1 MAEAAVTLDDK
12 YTLDKG
18 RVFITGVQALA
29 RLPMVQRQRDVLNGL
44 NTAGFISGYRGSP
57 LGGYDQ
63 QLWNARKFL
72 EKNHIKFQPGLNED
86 LAASAIWGSQQT
98 NLFEGGKYDGVFGI
112 WYGKGP
118 GVDRC
123 GDVFKHGNMSGP
135 SKHGGVLLIA
145 GDDHAA
151 KSSTVPHQSEFAF
164 VDASIPVLNPAGV
177 QEILDY
183 GVLGFEMSRFSGCWV
198 AFKTT
203 AENMDSSSSID
214 VSPDRINIEL
224 PDFAMPEGGLHI
236 RWPDDWIEQE
246 HRLHNYKLN
255 AARAFARVN
264 KIDKLVIDSS
274 NAKLGIVTTGKSYLD
289 VRQALEDLG
298 LSEEKAAAIGIRLYK
313 VGMPWP
319 LEPTGVHEF
328 VRGLEEILVIE
339 EKRPLI
345 ENQLK
350 EELYNHPSNKRPR
363 IVGKLDEKQQ
373 PLQSAAGVLTANQ
386 IASVIA
392 SRIALF
398 DQGSEI
404 QRQLRIMEAREAQLV
419 QSKTDF
425 ARTPYFCSGCP
436 HNTSTKVPEGS
447 RATAG
452 IGCHFMSV
460 WMDRDTS
467 TFTHMGA
474 EGTPWIGQAAFTETK
489 HIFANLGDGT
499 YTHSGAL
506 AIRASAASGV
516 NITYKILF
524 NDAVAMTGGQPAD
537 GGFTVPQIAAQVAA
551 EGAKQVR
558 VCSDDPDKYPI
569 GTKWPENTSI
579 HHRDELDNV
588 QKELREIEGLSV
600 LIYDQT
606 CAAEK
611 RRRRKRGTMIDPPKR
626 IFVNELV
633 CEGCGDCGVA
643 SNCVSVTP
651 VETEYGRK
659 RLIDQSACNKD
670 YSCTKGFCPSF
681 VNVIGGKV
689 KKNKATETSGTDLF
703 EALPAPEQPKLEQP
717 YGVIVTGIGGTGVV
731 TIGALIGMAAHIE
744 GKGVSVLDMAGLAQ
758 KGGAVISHIRIAKR
772 PEDIHAVRI
781 ASGSAKL
788 MLACDM
794 VTAASVEGLSKVSKE
809 ETTAIVNTQETM
821 TGAFTSNPDLP
832 FPSAVFKDALRT
844 AAGENSTHF
853 IDASRIATN
862 LLGDSIASNLFMLGY
877 AIQKGQLP
885 LSLEAI
891 EQAIELNAVAVDFNK
906 QALLW
911 GRRAAHDLT
920 SVEKLA
926 TPKVAKPVHREIASS
941 LKEIK
946 EKRIEFLTQYQNAI
960 YAERYKLLVRKA
972 EDAEQNL
979 TPGFEGFALAVA
991 RYAFKL
997 MSYKDE
1003 YEVARLYTDGTFLGQ
1018 LNEQFEGDFKIEF
1031 NLAPP
1036 LISKRDFAT
1045 GHLKKQIYGP
1055 WLIHGFRALAKLKGL
1070 RGTIW
1075 DIFGKTAERKQE
1087 RLLIEDYFS
1096 LMETV
1101 FSKLTRDN
1109 HGAAVEL
1116 ASIPEKIRGYGHVKE
1131 KAIIEAKSQERQ
1143 VRAIFDNPEL
1153 TKTAAE

>member
-1 MAEAAVTLDDK
+1 MAEFAVTLDDK
-12 YTLDKG
+12 YTLDEG

-29 RLPMVQRQRDVLNGL
+29 RLPMVQRQRDVISGL

-57 LGGYDQ
+57 VGGYDQ

-72 EKNHIKFQPGLNED
+72 ENNHIKFQPGLNED

-164 VDASIPVLNPAGV
+164 MDASIPVLNPAGV

-183 GVLGFEMSRFSGCWV
+183 GVLGFAMSRFSGCWV

-203 AENMDSSSSID
+203 AENMDSSASID
-214 VSPDRINIEL
+214 VAPDRVNIEI
-224 PDFAMPEGGLHI
+224 PDFDIPDGGLHI

-246 HRLHNYKLN
+246 HRLHNYKLK
-255 AARAFARVN
+255 AVQAFARAN
-264 KIDKLVIDSS
+264 KIDKLIIESPE
-274 NAKLGIVTTGKSYLD
+274 AKLGIVTTGKSYLD

-298 LSEEKAAAIGIRLYK
+298 ITEEKAATIGIRLYK
-313 VGMPWP
+313 IGMPWP
-319 LEPTGVHEF
+319 LEPAGVREF
-328 VRGLEEILVIE
+328 AEGLEEILVIE

-350 EELYNHPSNKRPR
+350 EELYNYPLNKRPR
-363 IVGKLDEKQQ
+363 IVGKVDEKQQ
-373 PLQSAAGVLTANQ
+373 PLQSAAGVLTATQ
-386 IASVIA
+386 IATVIA
-392 SRIALF
+392 SRIAQF

-404 QRQLRIMEAREAQLV
+404 QQQLRVIEAREAQLI

-516 NITYKILF
+516 NITYKILY

-569 GTKWPENTSI
+569 GTKWPENSSI
-579 HHRDELDNV
+579 HHRDELDKV

-689 KKNKATETSGTDLF
+689 KKNKATETSGADLF
-703 EALPAPEQPKLEQP
+703 EALPVPEQPKLEQP

-885 LSLEAI
+885 LSLEAV

-926 TPKVAKPVHREIASS
+926 MPKVAKPAHREIASS

-946 EKRIEFLTQYQNAI
+946 EKRIEFLTQYQNAT
-960 YAERYKLLVRKA
+960 YAERYENLVRKA

-979 TPGFEGFALAVA
+979 TPGLEGFAVAVA

-1003 YEVARLYTDGTFLGQ
+1003 YEVARLYTDGTFLRQ
-1018 LNEQFEGDFKIEF
+1018 LNEQFDGDYKIEF

-1036 LISKRDFAT
+1036 LISKRDPST
-1045 GHLKKQIYGP
+1045 GQLKKQVYGP
-1055 WLIHGFRALAKLKGL
+1055 WLMHGFRLLSKLKGL
-1070 RGTIW
+1070 RGTAW

-1087 RLLIEDYFS
+1087 RLLIEDYFKVIEMVCRNLS
-1096 LMETV
+1096 
-1101 FSKLTRDN
+1101 RGN
-1109 HGAAVEL
+1109 HSVAVEL

-1131 KAIIEAKSQERQ
+1131 AAIIESKAHQKQAL
-1143 VRAIFDNPEL
+1143 AIFNNPEL
-1153 TKTAAE
+1153 AKTAAE

>member
-63 QLWNARKFL
+63 QLWNARRFL

-214 VSPDRINIEL
+214 VSPDRIKIEL

-298 LSEEKAAAIGIRLYK
+298 LSEDKAAAIGIRLYK

-386 IASVIA
+386 IANVIA

-569 GTKWPENTSI
+569 GTKWPENASI

-611 RRRRKRGTMIDPPKR
+611 RRRRKRGTLIDPPKR

-960 YAERYKLLVRKA
+960 YAKRYELLVRKA

-1018 LNEQFEGDFKIEF
+1018 VNEQFEGDFKIEF

-1036 LISKRDFAT
+1036 LISKRDFST

-1055 WLIHGFRALAKLKGL
+1055 WLIHGFRVLAKLKGL